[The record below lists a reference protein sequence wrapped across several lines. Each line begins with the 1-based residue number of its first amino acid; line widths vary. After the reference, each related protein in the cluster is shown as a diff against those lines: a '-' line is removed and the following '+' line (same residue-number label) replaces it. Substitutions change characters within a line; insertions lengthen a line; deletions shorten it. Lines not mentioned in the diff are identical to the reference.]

1 MASVPASSRE
11 TGALE
16 KTLTCSICLDAFE
29 DPVTTDCGHSFCK
42 KCLNANFEYNDRMCP
57 LCKKPLSKT
66 PEVNIVLRDI
76 VQQQKEGKSLE
87 TNTKLFTGR
96 DGEVACDV
104 CTEQKLRAEKSCLV
118 CLASYCSSHLENH
131 CSTERLKGHKLVS
144 PVENLDDRAC
154 LRHGRPLELY
164 SRGQQRC
171 ICVRCLEDGPEDVVC
186 TEDEWE
192 QKKVQIENA
201 KRRLEA
207 KIQRRETRV
216 DELNRSVKSCKEQ
229 LENEWWDVE
238 AVFTAVLS
246 VVEEAQ
252 ARALQPLKDRRQV
265 LEKEAGNLKQELEAE
280 IGRFRTTIAE
290 LDEISTLEDHVHFL
304 QNFPSLHDLDDVTD
318 GAEVEVDTSLSF
330 GTMRKTTG
338 LMMEKVRQELE
349 KLTSIE
355 LKRIPKFT
363 VDVKLDPTTAH
374 LRLVLSDDGKEVK
387 DGGEDQDG
395 KDGGEDQDGKDS
407 GEDQDGKD
415 GGEDQDVK
423 DGGEDQDGKDGGED
437 QDGKD
442 SGEDQDG
449 KDGGEDQD
457 VKDGGEDQD
466 GKDGGEDQDGK
477 DGGEDQ
483 DVKDGGEGPEV
494 DKRSERFDMFA
505 SVLGVNSLTSGRSY
519 WEVEVSN
526 KSGWDLGVARADANR
541 KGKLSLSPDDGYW
554 ATVHYEDDKYAALTA
569 PPLALSL
576 PQKPEKVGVFV
587 DHEEGVVSFY
597 DLTAQSHV
605 YSFTGCSFSHKLL
618 PYFSP
623 HVKHQDRN
631 CDALIISAV
640 VKPSEQEKME
650 E

>member
-395 KDGGEDQDGKDS
+395 KDGGEDQD
-407 GEDQDGKD
+407 
-415 GGEDQDVK
+415 V
-423 DGGEDQDGKDGGED
+423 
-437 QDGKD
+437 
-442 SGEDQDG
+442 
-449 KDGGEDQD
+449 
-457 VKDGGEDQD
+457 
-466 GKDGGEDQDGK
+466 KDGGEDQDGK

-554 ATVHYEDDKYAALTA
+554 VIVHYEDDKYAALTA